1 MVRLKYLVAFCLIT
15 AFSVTQFS
23 CRNVRIKD
31 HPEWKQY
38 FDAYQGI
45 DSACFEMYD
54 NNKEIALFFNK
65 ERCSKRMIPGGE
77 FDIFSAMAAL
87 SSNVALNEQF
97 KLAIKD
103 SSKQTTDTLT
113 LTEAFKQEN
122 NAYFSQLSQVVGS
135 QKMKQ
140 YLDTVQYGNRKTGND
155 LTTFFN
161 DGTLLVTPDEMVGF
175 MKRLYH
181 GELPSFD
188 QRSIRLVRDMM
199 LQESKPNLKR
209 YYRYATIQTKD
220 TTMHWLIGF
229 VEHTEQLKN
238 PTTKKMEAIPHPYFF
253 AMNFTT
259 KDTSKDWKEIS
270 IKILNDILKAEH
282 VND

>member
-1 MVRLKYLVAFCLIT
+1 MIRLKYLVAFCLLT
-15 AFSVTQFS
+15 AFAASQSS

-65 ERCSKRMIPGGE
+65 ERCSKRMIPGAE
-77 FDIFSAMAAL
+77 FDIFTAMAAL
-87 SSNVALNEQF
+87 SSNVVFNEQF

-103 SSKQTTDTLT
+103 SSKPGQDTIT
-113 LTEAFKQEN
+113 LSQAFKQGSPD
-122 NAYFSQLSQVVGS
+122 YFLQLAQVVGNK
-135 QKMKQ
+135 KMKQ
-140 YLDTVQYGNRKTGND
+140 YLDTVQFGNMQFGNNQPD
-155 LTTFFN
+155 FYSN
-161 DGTLLVTPDEMVGF
+161 GTLLVTPDEMVGF
-175 MKRLYH
+175 IKRVYH
-181 GELPSFD
+181 GELNSFD

-199 LQESKPNLKR
+199 LQETKPNLKL
-209 YYRYATIQTKD
+209 YYRYATVQVKG
-220 TTMHWLIGF
+220 TTMHWLTGF

-238 PTTKKMEAIPHPYFF
+238 PTTKKIETIPHPYFF

-259 KDTSKDWKEIS
+259 KNNNQNWREVSV
-270 IKILNDILKAEH
+270 KILKDILEAEH
-282 VND
+282 VNQ